1 LVVQRTALDML
12 LLDPG
17 WLQSKLA
24 ATGNPQAL
32 IADYDRHGISR
43 AQNLV
48 GRTLRLKAGICTR
61 DQRQLIPQLLG
72 RLMACEEIA
81 ATGFLDHARRT
92 SSLPTILTRRRP

>member
-1 LVVQRTALDML
+1 MVQRTALDML